1 MQQSHN
7 DLKKSLTA
15 REERVMTTPEAS
27 SSAGPG
33 RSDSGP
39 GEPMGRR
46 ISSAMD
52 ARKDRAI
59 DRLMGVA
66 DTVRRLGDPLQEQSY
81 GKAAE
86 YTRKAA
92 ERLDEV
98 ALYLRE
104 RDTQELIQDLRG
116 FARRQPAV
124 FLGIGFLAGAV
135 CGRFIKSSAGRRAQS
150 YS

>member
-1 MQQSHN
+1 M
-7 DLKKSLTA
+7 A
-15 REERVMTTPEAS
+15 TPEES
-27 SSAGPG
+27 SSARTGQ
-33 RSDSGP
+33 SDSGT
-39 GEPMGRR
+39 GERMRGR
-46 ISSAMD
+46 ISSAVD

-59 DRLMGVA
+59 DGLMGVA
-66 DTVRRLGDPLQEQSY
+66 DAVRRLGDPLQEESY
-81 GKAAE
+81 GKAAD

-104 RDTQELIQDLRG
+104 RDTQQLIQDLRG

-135 CGRFIKSSAGRRAQS
+135 CGRFLKSSAGGRPQS

>member
-1 MQQSHN
+1 M
-7 DLKKSLTA
+7 A
-15 REERVMTTPEAS
+15 TPETS
-27 SSAGPG
+27 
-33 RSDSGP
+33 RSTQTGQGDSGTAERMR
-39 GEPMGRR
+39 GR

-59 DRLMGVA
+59 DSLMGVA
-66 DTVRRLGDPLQEQSY
+66 DAVRRLGDPLQEESY

-92 ERLDEV
+92 ERLDDV

-104 RDTQELIQDLRG
+104 RDTQQLIQDLRG

-124 FLGIGFLAGAV
+124 FMGIGFLAGAL
-135 CGRFIKSSAGRRAQS
+135 CGRFLKSSAGGRAER

>member
-1 MQQSHN
+1 
-7 DLKKSLTA
+7 LKKHFEQL
-15 REERVMTTPEAS
+15 ERRNIMATPEAS
-27 SSAGPG
+27 SSTRTGQGDAGT
-33 RSDSGP
+33 
-39 GEPMGRR
+39 GERMRGR
-46 ISSAMD
+46 ISSAVD

-59 DRLMGVA
+59 DSLMGVA
-66 DTVRRLGDPLQEQSY
+66 DAVRRMGDPLQEESY

-104 RDTQELIQDLRG
+104 RNTQQLIHDLRG

-124 FLGIGFLAGAV
+124 FVGIGFLAGAL
-135 CGRFIKSSAGRRAQS
+135 CGRFLKSSAGRAES
-150 YS
+150 

>member
-1 MQQSHN
+1 MQPSHETEE
-7 DLKKSLTA
+7 SSTA
-15 REERVMTTPEAS
+15 REENIMATPEAS
-27 SSAGPG
+27 SSG
-33 RSDSGP
+33 RIGQGDSGT
-39 GEPMGRR
+39 GDRMRGR

-59 DRLMGVA
+59 DSLMGIA
-66 DTVRRLGDPLQEQSY
+66 DAVRRMGDPLQEESY
-81 GKAAE
+81 DKAAE

-92 ERLDEV
+92 ERLDEA

-104 RDTQELIQDLRG
+104 RNTQELIQDVRG

-135 CGRFIKSSAGRRAQS
+135 CARFLKSSAGGRSAS

>member
-1 MQQSHN
+1 M
-7 DLKKSLTA
+7 A
-15 REERVMTTPEAS
+15 TPEAS
-27 SSAGPG
+27 SSTRPG
-33 RSDSGP
+33 QGDSGTVDRMR
-39 GEPMGRR
+39 GR
-46 ISSAMD
+46 ISSAID
-52 ARKDRAI
+52 TRKNRAI

-66 DTVRRLGDPLQEQSY
+66 DAVRRMGDPLQEESY
-81 GKAAE
+81 GKAAD

-98 ALYLRE
+98 ALYLRD
-104 RDTQELIQDLRG
+104 RDTQQLIQDLRG

-135 CGRFIKSSAGRRAQS
+135 CGRFLKSSSGGRAES

>member
-1 MQQSHN
+1 M
-7 DLKKSLTA
+7 A
-15 REERVMTTPEAS
+15 TPEAS
-27 SSAGPG
+27 GSTGTG
-33 RSDSGP
+33 QRDSGT
-39 GEPMGRR
+39 GERMRGR
-46 ISSAMD
+46 ITSAVD

-59 DRLMGVA
+59 DGLMGVA
-66 DTVRRLGDPLQEQSY
+66 DAVRRLGDPLQEESY

-104 RDTQELIQDLRG
+104 RDTQQLIQDLRG

-135 CGRFIKSSAGRRAQS
+135 CGRFLKSSSGGRTQS

>member
-1 MQQSHN
+1 M
-7 DLKKSLTA
+7 A
-15 REERVMTTPEAS
+15 TPEAS
-27 SSAGPG
+27 SSTRTGQADAGT
-33 RSDSGP
+33 
-39 GEPMGRR
+39 GERMRGR
-46 ISSAMD
+46 ISSAVD

-59 DRLMGVA
+59 DSLMGVA
-66 DTVRRLGDPLQEQSY
+66 DAVRRMGDPLQEESY

-104 RDTQELIQDLRG
+104 RNTQQLIHDLRG

-124 FLGIGFLAGAV
+124 FVGIGFLAGAL
-135 CGRFIKSSAGRRAQS
+135 CGRFLKSSAGRAES
-150 YS
+150 